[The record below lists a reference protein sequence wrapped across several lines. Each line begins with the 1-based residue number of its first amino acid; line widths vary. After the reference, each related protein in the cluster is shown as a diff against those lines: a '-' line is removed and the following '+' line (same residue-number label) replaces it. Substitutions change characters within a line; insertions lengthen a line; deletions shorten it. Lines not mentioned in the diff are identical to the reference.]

1 MLNGIFVVIVLFSI
15 LMAAFTGRMEMLSNA
30 VLESARSAVTLA
42 LGLIGVM
49 AFFLGL
55 MRVAADGGLLRIM
68 ARAVHPVMR
77 FLFPAIPKDHPAMS
91 AMILNITSNLLG
103 LGNAATP
110 FGLKAM
116 MELDR
121 LNNEKGTAT
130 DAMVLFLA
138 LNTSGLA
145 LLPLGVISLRAAAGS
160 QDAAGIMATTWFAS
174 GCATVA
180 AIVAATLLART
191 PRYRLTKATSSQTDQ
206 DRRVEAPS
214 SDQAP
219 AEDASMSP
227 RSQPHLVRPRWG
239 KPVVLAFYLALLAAL
254 AMHIVQQ
261 MNATP
266 TMDLVR
272 SVMSFWMLP
281 ALIAGLVLFGWT
293 RGVKVYESLVEGA
306 KEGFQ
311 VAVKIIPYLVAIL
324 VAIGIFRASGGLE
337 LLAKAIGPLTNL
349 IGMPAE
355 ALPVALVRPL
365 SGSGALGVMTE
376 IMNAQGPDSFTGYM
390 VCTFNGS
397 TDTTFY
403 ILAVYFGSVGIKKTR
418 HALPAC
424 LTADVTGILAAVLIV
439 NLLFG

>member
-1 MLNGIFVVIVLFSI
+1 MLNGIFVGIVLLSI
-15 LMAAFTGRMEMLSNA
+15 LMAAFSGRMEMLSQA

-55 MRVAADGGLLRIM
+55 MRVASDGGLLRMM
-68 ARAVHPVMR
+68 ARAVHPVLR

-121 LNNEKGTAT
+121 LNNDKGTAT

-180 AIVAATLLART
+180 AILAASLLSRT
-191 PRYRLTKATSSQTDQ
+191 SRYRLAKTTSSQPGHDQ
-206 DRRVEAPS
+206 RAESPS
-214 SDQAP
+214 SDQAQ
-219 AEDASMSP
+219 AEDVSMTP
-227 RSQPHLVRPRWG
+227 RSQPELVPPRWG
-239 KPVVLAFYLALLAAL
+239 KPVVLVFYLALLTGL
-254 AMHIVQQ
+254 AMHIFREV
-261 MNATP
+261 NSTP
-266 TMDLVR
+266 AMDLVR
-272 SVMSFWMLP
+272 SIMSFWMLP

-337 LLAKAIGPLTNL
+337 LLAQAIGPLTNL

-403 ILAVYFGSVGIKKTR
+403 ILAVYFGSVGIKRTR

>member
-55 MRVAADGGLLRIM
+55 MRVAADGGLLRMM

-77 FLFPAIPKDHPAMS
+77 FLFPAIPRDHPAMS

-121 LNNEKGTAT
+121 LNKDKGTAT
-130 DAMVLFLA
+130 NAMVLFLA

-160 QDAAGIMATTWFAS
+160 QDAAGILATTWFAS

-191 PRYRLTKATSSQTDQ
+191 PRYRLASATPSQADQDRPVEATSSDQT
-206 DRRVEAPS
+206 
-214 SDQAP
+214 QA
-219 AEDASMSP
+219 EEASMTP
-227 RSQPHLVRPRWG
+227 QSQPALVRPRWG
-239 KPVVLAFYLALLAAL
+239 KPVVLVFFLALLVAL
-254 AMHIVQQ
+254 AVHIQQ
-261 MNATP
+261 QVNVTP
-266 TMDLVR
+266 AMDLVR
-272 SVMSFWMLP
+272 SIMSFWMLP

-324 VAIGIFRASGGLE
+324 VAIGIFRASRGLE
-337 LLAKAIGPLTNL
+337 LLARAIGPVTNL

-376 IMNAQGPDSFTGYM
+376 VMNAHGPDSFTGYM

>member
-1 MLNGIFVVIVLFSI
+1 MLNAIFVVIVLFSI
-15 LMAAFTGRMEMLSNA
+15 LMAAFTGRMEMLSKA

-77 FLFPAIPKDHPAMS
+77 FLFPAIPRDHPAMS

-121 LNNEKGTAT
+121 LNNDKGTAT
-130 DAMVLFLA
+130 NAMVLFLA

-160 QDAAGIMATTWFAS
+160 QDAAGILATTWFAS

-191 PRYRLTKATSSQTDQ
+191 PRYRLANATSSQA
-206 DRRVEAPS
+206 DRDRQGEAAS
-214 SDQAP
+214 SDPVQ
-219 AEDASMSP
+219 AEDASLTP
-227 RSQPHLVRPRWG
+227 PSQPELVRPRWG

-254 AMHIVQQ
+254 AVNVAQQ
-261 MNATP
+261 ANTIPA
-266 TMDLVR
+266 MDLVR
-272 SVMSFWMLP
+272 GIMSYWMLP

-324 VAIGIFRASGGLE
+324 VAIGIFRASGDGT
-337 LLAKAIGPLTNL
+337 AGQGDRPAHQPDRHACRSVAGGPGAATLRQR
-349 IGMPAE
+349 G
-355 ALPVALVRPL
+355 
-365 SGSGALGVMTE
+365 SGSDDEV
-376 IMNAQGPDSFTGYM
+376 MNAHGPDSFTGYM

-403 ILAVYFGSVGIKKTR
+403 ILAVYFGSVGIKRTR

>member
-1 MLNGIFVVIVLFSI
+1 MLNAIFVVIVLFSI
-15 LMAAFTGRMEMLSNA
+15 LMAAFTGRMEMLSKA

-77 FLFPAIPKDHPAMS
+77 FLFPAIPRDHPAMS

-130 DAMVLFLA
+130 NAMVLFLA

-160 QDAAGIMATTWFAS
+160 QDAAGILATTWFAS

-191 PRYRLTKATSSQTDQ
+191 PRYRLANATSSQADQ
-206 DRRVEAPS
+206 DRQGEAAS
-214 SDQAP
+214 SDPVQ
-219 AEDASMSP
+219 AEDASLTP
-227 RSQPHLVRPRWG
+227 PSQPELVRPRWG

-254 AMHIVQQ
+254 AVHVAQQ
-261 MNATP
+261 ANTIPA
-266 TMDLVR
+266 MDLVR
-272 SVMSFWMLP
+272 GIMSYWMLP

-376 IMNAQGPDSFTGYM
+376 VMNAHGPDSFTGYM

-403 ILAVYFGSVGIKKTR
+403 ILAVYFGSVGIKRTR

>member
-1 MLNGIFVVIVLFSI
+1 MLNGIFVSIVLFSI
-15 LMAAFTGRMEMLSNA
+15 LMAAFSGHMEMVSQAL
-30 VLESARSAVTLA
+30 LQSARSAVTLA

-55 MRVAADGGLLRIM
+55 MRVASDGGLLRLM
-68 ARAVHPVMR
+68 SRAVHPVLR
-77 FLFPAIPKDHPAMS
+77 FLFPTIPRDHPAMS

-121 LNNEKGTAT
+121 LNKDKGTAT

-138 LNTSGLA
+138 INTSGLA
-145 LLPLGVISLRAAAGS
+145 LLPLGVIGLRAAADS
-160 QDAAGIMATTWFAS
+160 QDAAGILATTWFAS

-180 AIVAATLLART
+180 GILAATLLART
-191 PRYRLTKATSSQTDQ
+191 SRYRLVKSTSAQATQDQQPDNSPSVGNQAEMASPLSQS
-206 DRRVEAPS
+206 EPELAP
-214 SDQAP
+214 
-219 AEDASMSP
+219 
-227 RSQPHLVRPRWG
+227 PRWG
-239 KPVVLAFYLALLAAL
+239 KPVVLLFYLALLTSL
-254 AMHIVQQ
+254 VMHILREV
-261 MNATP
+261 NTTP
-266 TMDLVR
+266 ALDLVR
-272 SVMSFWMLP
+272 SIMSFWILP
-281 ALIAGLVLFGWT
+281 ALIAGLVLFGWA

-311 VAVKIIPYLVAIL
+311 VAVRIIPYLVAIL
-324 VAIGIFRASGGLE
+324 VAIGMFRASGGLE
-337 LLAKAIGPLTNL
+337 LLAQVIGPFTNL

-365 SGSGALGVMTE
+365 SGTGALGVMTE
-376 IMNAQGPDSFTGYM
+376 IMNAHGPDSFTGYM
-390 VCTFNGS
+390 VSTFYGS
-397 TDTTFY
+397 TETTFY
-403 ILAVYFGSVGIKKTR
+403 VLAVYFGSISIKKTR

>member
-1 MLNGIFVVIVLFSI
+1 MLNVIFVAIVLFSI
-15 LMAAFTGRMEMLSNA
+15 LMAAFSGRMETLSQA
-30 VLESARSAVTLA
+30 VLESAQSAVTLA

-55 MRVAADGGLLRIM
+55 MRVASDGGLLRIM
-68 ARAVHPVMR
+68 ARAVHPVLR
-77 FLFPAIPKDHPAMS
+77 FLFPSIPKDHPAMS

-121 LNNEKGTAT
+121 LNNDKGTAT

-138 LNTSGLA
+138 LNTSGMA

-180 AIVAATLLART
+180 AILAATVLSRT
-191 PRYRLTKATSSQTDQ
+191 ARYRRTKTISTQNSQRYRAET
-206 DRRVEAPS
+206 PL
-214 SDQAP
+214 SDQP
-219 AEDASMSP
+219 QVDEASTVP
-227 RSQPHLVRPRWG
+227 ESQSKLIPPRWA
-239 KPVVLAFYLALLAAL
+239 KPAVLLFYLLLLTAL
-254 AMHIVQQ
+254 AMHILQNV
-261 MNATP
+261 NT
-266 TMDLVR
+266 TSTTELVR
-272 SVMSFWMLP
+272 RIMSFWMLP
-281 ALIAGLVLFGWT
+281 ALIAGLVLFGWS

-311 VAVKIIPYLVAIL
+311 VAVKIIPYLVAIM
-324 VAIGIFRASGGLE
+324 VAIGIFRASGSLE
-337 LLAKAIGPLTNL
+337 LLARGIGPLTNL

-376 IMNAQGPDSFTGYM
+376 IMNVHGPDSFIGYL
-390 VCTFNGS
+390 VSTFNGS

-403 ILAVYFGSVGIKKTR
+403 ILAVYFGSVGIKRTR

>member
-55 MRVAADGGLLRIM
+55 MRVASDGGLLRIM

-191 PRYRLTKATSSQTDQ
+191 PRYRLTKSNL
-206 DRRVEAPS
+206 
-214 SDQAP
+214 
-219 AEDASMSP
+219 
-227 RSQPHLVRPRWG
+227 QPG
-239 KPVVLAFYLALLAAL
+239 
-254 AMHIVQQ
+254 
-261 MNATP
+261 
-266 TMDLVR
+266 
-272 SVMSFWMLP
+272 
-281 ALIAGLVLFGWT
+281 
-293 RGVKVYESLVEGA
+293 
-306 KEGFQ
+306 
-311 VAVKIIPYLVAIL
+311 
-324 VAIGIFRASGGLE
+324 
-337 LLAKAIGPLTNL
+337 
-349 IGMPAE
+349 
-355 ALPVALVRPL
+355 
-365 SGSGALGVMTE
+365 
-376 IMNAQGPDSFTGYM
+376 
-390 VCTFNGS
+390 
-397 TDTTFY
+397 
-403 ILAVYFGSVGIKKTR
+403 
-418 HALPAC
+418 
-424 LTADVTGILAAVLIV
+424 
-439 NLLFG
+439 

>member
-15 LMAAFTGRMEMLSNA
+15 LMAAFTGRMEMLSKA

-121 LNNEKGTAT
+121 LNQEKGTAT

-191 PRYRLTKATSSQTDQ
+191 PRYRLAKATPDQ
-206 DRRVEAPS
+206 AGRDLRVEAAS
-214 SDQAP
+214 SDQAR
-219 AEDASMSP
+219 AEDASMTP
-227 RSQPHLVRPRWG
+227 QPQPELVRPRWG
-239 KPVVLAFYLALLAAL
+239 KPVVLLFFLTLLAAL
-254 AMHIVQQ
+254 AMHIAQQ
-261 MNATP
+261 VNATP
-266 TMDLVR
+266 AMDLVR
-272 SVMSFWMLP
+272 SIMSFWMLP

-376 IMNAQGPDSFTGYM
+376 IMNAQGPDSFIGYM

-403 ILAVYFGSVGIKKTR
+403 ILAVYFGSVGIKRTR

-424 LTADVTGILAAVLIV
+424 LTADVTGILAAVLVV

>member
-1 MLNGIFVVIVLFSI
+1 
-15 LMAAFTGRMEMLSNA
+15 
-30 VLESARSAVTLA
+30 
-42 LGLIGVM
+42 M

-55 MRVAADGGLLRIM
+55 MRVASDGGLLRMM
-68 ARAVHPVMR
+68 ARAVHPVLR
-77 FLFPAIPKDHPAMS
+77 FLFPAIPRDHPAMS

-121 LNNEKGTAT
+121 LNNDKGTAT

-145 LLPLGVISLRAAAGS
+145 LLPLGVISLRAAADS
-160 QDAAGIMATTWFAS
+160 QDAAGILATTWFAS

-180 AIVAATLLART
+180 GILAATLLART
-191 PRYRLTKATSSQTDQ
+191 SRYRLAKSISTEAIQ
-206 DRRVEAPS
+206 DRRVETS
-214 SDQAP
+214 SFDQAQ
-219 AEDASMSP
+219 AEDASMAP
-227 RSQPHLVRPRWG
+227 QSQPELVPPRWG
-239 KPVVLAFYLALLAAL
+239 KPVVLLFYLVLLTAL
-254 AMHIVQQ
+254 AIHFLREV
-261 MNATP
+261 NTTP
-266 TMDLVR
+266 ALDLVR
-272 SVMSFWMLP
+272 SIMSFWMLP
-281 ALIAGLVLFGWT
+281 ALIAGLVLFGWA

-324 VAIGIFRASGGLE
+324 VAIGIFRASGGLD
-337 LLAKAIGPLTNL
+337 LLAQAIGPVTNL

-376 IMNAQGPDSFTGYM
+376 VMKTHGPDSFTGYM

-403 ILAVYFGSVGIKKTR
+403 ILAVYFGSVGIKRTR

>member
-15 LMAAFTGRMEMLSNA
+15 LMAAFTGRMEMLSKA

-91 AMILNITSNLLG
+91 AMILNITANLLG

-174 GCATVA
+174 GCATIA
-180 AIVAATLLART
+180 AIVAATLLSRT
-191 PRYRLTKATSSQTDQ
+191 SRYRLAQTISARAEQ
-206 DRRVEAPS
+206 ERRAESDS
-214 SDQAP
+214 SDQGRP
-219 AEDASMSP
+219 EDC
-227 RSQPHLVRPRWG
+227 PH
-239 KPVVLAFYLALLAAL
+239 
-254 AMHIVQQ
+254 
-261 MNATP
+261 
-266 TMDLVR
+266 
-272 SVMSFWMLP
+272 
-281 ALIAGLVLFGWT
+281 
-293 RGVKVYESLVEGA
+293 
-306 KEGFQ
+306 
-311 VAVKIIPYLVAIL
+311 
-324 VAIGIFRASGGLE
+324 
-337 LLAKAIGPLTNL
+337 
-349 IGMPAE
+349 
-355 ALPVALVRPL
+355 
-365 SGSGALGVMTE
+365 
-376 IMNAQGPDSFTGYM
+376 
-390 VCTFNGS
+390 
-397 TDTTFY
+397 
-403 ILAVYFGSVGIKKTR
+403 
-418 HALPAC
+418 
-424 LTADVTGILAAVLIV
+424 
-439 NLLFG
+439 